1 MAKLG
6 KDEVMTIEVL
16 KRKGE
21 SVSAMARRL
30 DVTEGAVR
38 YRLKRSGKP
47 DGRKKQ
53 GLIED
58 FKLEK
63 AVARW
68 WANEEKALRH

>member
-6 KDEVMTIEVL
+6 KDELMTIKVL

-21 SVSAMARRL
+21 SVIARRL
-30 DVTEGAVR
+30 QVTEGAVR